1 VEGTKIATHVLP
13 CARFE
18 KLRTRFLG
26 GAPSSIQLAK
36 ASKNFVLTPLCRKKL
51 CCASA
56 SQ

>member
-1 VEGTKIATHVLP
+1 MEGTKIATHVLP